1 MNPLLC
7 LIVKLKNKIMKILFN
22 IIIIYSIVF
31 HGHAFSDQ
39 AQFVRNSDSLDVNN
53 DDDDFCDHFFVS
65 NTHYLSKQLNFFS
78 DLMYDNTGVYVL
90 EQGGGAFISRAWLSQ
105 NAENTIDVQY
115 FIFSVDNIGLIVTD
129 YLLRA
134 AERGVKVR
142 ILLDDLMVDADTDDV
157 LALDAHQNISIK
169 IYNPNLNIGKNWC
182 DKIVSLF
189 TDFKGIN
196 QRMHNKTFIVDGN
209 VAITGGRN
217 IADEYFDYDHE
228 YNFRDRDVLLI
239 GEVSHNIQGSFDQFW
254 NDEIS
259 RPISELVNLSD
270 KNYDFQSVY
279 KRLHDYACNPDN
291 FWLQIRNRIK
301 NIPST
306 FEEIKSSGKLIWVD
320 SVAFVS
326 DIPGK
331 NNEDREMWGGG
342 ITTTA
347 LIELVEQAQNEIL
360 IQSPYLV
367 TSDLSLG
374 LFRNAGMR
382 GVKIKILTNS
392 FASTDNIDAFS
403 GYQRNRNRIL
413 DTGALIFEYKPDAQI
428 RKEIMYN
435 DLQAELDYSPIF
447 AIHAKSMVIDSKIT
461 VIGTFNLD
469 PRSANLN
476 TECVSIIYSH
486 EIAENVRSL
495 MEKELQPENSWEVT
509 KSFNPD
515 SEVGIFKRFKT
526 YIRRIIPISIL

>member
-1 MNPLLC
+1 
-7 LIVKLKNKIMKILFN
+7 MKAIFNILF
-22 IIIIYSIVF
+22 ITFLVLPDPIYSNQI
-31 HGHAFSDQ
+31 S
-39 AQFVRNSDSLDVNN
+39 FVKNSDTLNINNN
-53 DDDDFCDHFFVS
+53 DNDFCDHFFIAD
-65 NTHYLSKQLNFFS
+65 THYFSKQLNSFS
-78 DLMYDNTGVYVL
+78 DLMNDNTGVYVL

-142 ILLDDLMVDADTDDV
+142 ILLDDLMVDADTDDI

-182 DKIVSLF
+182 SKIKTLF

-196 QRMHNKTFIVDGN
+196 QRMHNKTFIVDGKIS
-209 VAITGGRN
+209 ITGGRN

-239 GEVSHNIQGSFDQFW
+239 GEGSHDIQDSFDQFW
-254 NDEIS
+254 NNKIAK
-259 RPISELVNLSD
+259 PISELVKLSD
-270 KNYDFQSVY
+270 KDYDFQSVY
-279 KRLHDYACNPDN
+279 KRLHDYACDPNN

-301 NIPST
+301 HIPST

-331 NNEDREMWGGG
+331 NIYDGEMWGGG

-347 LIELVEQAQNEIL
+347 LIELVKQAQTEIL

-367 TSDLSLG
+367 SSDLSLG
-374 LFRNAGMR
+374 LFKDARMR

-392 FASTDNIDAFS
+392 IASTDNIEAFS
-403 GYQRNRNRIL
+403 GYQRNRKKIL
-413 DTGALIFEYKPDAQI
+413 DTGVNIFEYKPDAQI
-428 RKEIMYN
+428 RRDIMYN
-435 DLQAELDYSPIF
+435 DIQEKLDYSPIF

-476 TECVSIIYSH
+476 TECVTIIYSQ
-486 EIAENVRSL
+486 EIAENVKSL

-515 SEVGIFKRFKT
+515 SKVSIVKRFKI

>member
-1 MNPLLC
+1 
-7 LIVKLKNKIMKILFN
+7 MKAIFNILF
-22 IIIIYSIVF
+22 ITFLVFPDSIYSNQI
-31 HGHAFSDQ
+31 S
-39 AQFVRNSDSLDVNN
+39 FVKNSDTLNINNN
-53 DDDDFCDHFFVS
+53 DNDFCDHFFIAD
-65 NTHYLSKQLNFFS
+65 THYFSKQLNSFS
-78 DLMYDNTGVYVL
+78 DLMNDNTGVYVL

-142 ILLDDLMVDADTDDV
+142 ILLDDLMVDADTDDI

-182 DKIVSLF
+182 SKIKTLF

-196 QRMHNKTFIVDGN
+196 QRMHNKTFIVDGKIS
-209 VAITGGRN
+209 ITGGRN

-239 GEVSHNIQGSFDQFW
+239 GEGSHDIQDSFDQFW
-254 NDEIS
+254 NDEIAK
-259 RPISELVNLSD
+259 PISELVKLSD
-270 KNYDFQSVY
+270 KDYDFQSVY
-279 KRLHDYACNPDN
+279 KRLHDYACDPNN

-331 NNEDREMWGGG
+331 NIYDGEMWGGG

-347 LIELVEQAQNEIL
+347 LIELVKQAQTEIL

-367 TSDLSLG
+367 SSDLSLG
-374 LFRNAGMR
+374 LFKDARMR

-392 FASTDNIDAFS
+392 IASTDNIEAFS
-403 GYQRNRNRIL
+403 GYQRNRKKIL
-413 DTGALIFEYKPDAQI
+413 DTGVNIFEYKPDAQI
-428 RKEIMYN
+428 RRDIMYN
-435 DLQAELDYSPIF
+435 DLQEKLDYSPIF

-476 TECVSIIYSH
+476 TECVTIIYSH
-486 EIAENVRSL
+486 KIAENVKSL

-515 SEVGIFKRFKT
+515 SKVSIVKRFKT

>member
-1 MNPLLC
+1 MKDLINILFISFLVFPNLAYSEQPQ
-7 LIVKLKNKIMKILFN
+7 IVKN
-22 IIIIYSIVF
+22 
-31 HGHAFSDQ
+31 
-39 AQFVRNSDSLDVNN
+39 RDSLDRNYK
-53 DDDDFCDHFFVS
+53 DDDFCDQFFVAD
-65 NTHYLSKQLNFFS
+65 THYLSKQLYLFS

-105 NAENTIDVQY
+105 NAEKTIDVQY

-142 ILLDDLMVDADTDDV
+142 ILLDDLMVDANTDDI
-157 LALDAHQNISIK
+157 LALDAHNNISIK

-182 DKIVSLF
+182 DKIQSLF

-209 VAITGGRN
+209 IAITGGRN

-239 GEVSHNIQGSFDQFW
+239 GGASHNIQDSFDQFW
-254 NDEIS
+254 NDKIS
-259 RPISELVNLSD
+259 KPISKLVKLSD
-270 KNYDFQSVY
+270 EDYDFQSVY
-279 KRLHDYACNPDN
+279 KRLHDYACDPDN
-291 FWLQIRNRIK
+291 FWPQIRNRIK
-301 NIPST
+301 DIPST

-331 NNEDREMWGGG
+331 NDDDRDMWGGS
-342 ITTTA
+342 ITTST
-347 LIELVEQAQNEIL
+347 LIELVKQAQIEIL

-367 TSDLSLG
+367 TSDLSLS
-374 LFRNAGMR
+374 LFKDAVRR

-392 FASTDNIDAFS
+392 FLSTDNIEAFS
-403 GYQRNRNRIL
+403 GYHRNRKKIL
-413 DTGALIFEYKPDAQI
+413 DTGAHIFEYKPDAQI
-428 RKEIMYN
+428 RRDIMYN
-435 DLQAELDYSPIF
+435 DLQMKLDYSPIF

-461 VIGTFNLD
+461 VIATFNLD

-476 TECVSIIYSH
+476 TECVTIIYSH
-486 EIAENVRSL
+486 EVAQNVRSL

-509 KSFNPD
+509 KNFNPD
-515 SEVGIFKRFKT
+515 SKVGILNRFGLCL
-526 YIRRIIPISIL
+526 RRIIPISIL

>member
-1 MNPLLC
+1 
-7 LIVKLKNKIMKILFN
+7 
-22 IIIIYSIVF
+22 
-31 HGHAFSDQ
+31 
-39 AQFVRNSDSLDVNN
+39 
-53 DDDDFCDHFFVS
+53 
-65 NTHYLSKQLNFFS
+65 
-78 DLMYDNTGVYVL
+78 
-90 EQGGGAFISRAWLSQ
+90 
-105 NAENTIDVQY
+105 
-115 FIFSVDNIGLIVTD
+115 
-129 YLLRA
+129 
-134 AERGVKVR
+134 
-142 ILLDDLMVDADTDDV
+142 
-157 LALDAHQNISIK
+157 
-169 IYNPNLNIGKNWC
+169 
-182 DKIVSLF
+182 
-189 TDFKGIN
+189 
-196 QRMHNKTFIVDGN
+196 MHNKTIIVDGK

-239 GEVSHNIQGSFDQFW
+239 GEVSHNIQDSFDQFW

-259 RPISELVNLSD
+259 RPISELVKLSD

-279 KRLHDYACNPDN
+279 KRLHDYACDPGN

-331 NNEDREMWGGG
+331 NNDAGEMWGGG
-342 ITTTA
+342 ITTSA

-374 LFRNAGMR
+374 LFKDAGMR
-382 GVKIKILTNS
+382 GVNIKILTTS
-392 FASTDNIDAFS
+392 FASTDNINTFS

-413 DTGALIFEYKPDAQI
+413 DTGAHIFEYKPDAQI
-428 RKEIMYN
+428 RKDIMYN
-435 DLQAELDYSPIF
+435 DLQEKLDYSPIF

-461 VIGTFNLD
+461 AIGTFNLD

-476 TECVSIIYSH
+476 TECVAIIYSH
-486 EIAENVRSL
+486 EIA
-495 MEKELQPENSWEVT
+495 
-509 KSFNPD
+509 
-515 SEVGIFKRFKT
+515 
-526 YIRRIIPISIL
+526 